1 MDNFWIENGGS
12 WCGLSIQ
19 NYHKRDENGKL
30 DSKRVETKNGYDDA
44 IDQTVNRGFIVY
56 TVYRISNTEK
66 GVKSSFSEGWRKN
79 LECFGGDT

>member
-30 DSKRVETKNGYDDA
+30 DSKRVETKNYGYDDA
-44 IDQTVNRGFIVY
+44 IVQNRRPWFYSVY
-56 TVYRISNTEK
+56 GIPYK
-66 GVKSSFSEGWRKN
+66 
-79 LECFGGDT
+79 

>member
-56 TVYRISNTEK
+56 TVTVISNTEK
-66 GVKSSFSEGWRKN
+66 GVELSEGWRKN